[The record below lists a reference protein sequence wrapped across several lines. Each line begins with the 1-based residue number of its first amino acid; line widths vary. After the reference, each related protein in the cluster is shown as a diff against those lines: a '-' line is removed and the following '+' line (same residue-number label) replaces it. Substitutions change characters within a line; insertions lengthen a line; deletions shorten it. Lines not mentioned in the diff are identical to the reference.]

1 MKKAMKIMAMVL
13 FVVGMATLPSCT
25 KSNADLILG
34 KWKLDKATASF
45 GGQTFTMSVS
55 DLAAMMGSEI
65 DVDELVVEFKN
76 DGKVY
81 SEGETE
87 PARYTID
94 GDKLSIIT
102 PEETINM
109 IITKLNRTDL
119 VLDMI
124 IEEEEM
130 EGMKGQIFFK
140 RV

>member
-45 GGQTFTMSVS
+45 GGQMFTMSAS

-81 SEGETE
+81 SEGEAD

-102 PEETINM
+102 PEETFNM

>member
-45 GGQTFTMSVS
+45 GGQTFTMSAS

-81 SEGETE
+81 SEGEAE

-102 PEETINM
+102 PEETFNM

-119 VLDMI
+119 VLEMI
-124 IEEEEM
+124 IEEEEV

>member
-1 MKKAMKIMAMVL
+1 
-13 FVVGMATLPSCT
+13 
-25 KSNADLILG
+25 
-34 KWKLDKATASF
+34 
-45 GGQTFTMSVS
+45 MSAS

-81 SEGETE
+81 SEGEAE

-102 PEETINM
+102 PEETFNM

-119 VLDMI
+119 VLEMI
-124 IEEEEM
+124 IEEEEV